1 MKQSIINAA
10 NVIFE
15 ASEKDI
21 FCPTRKRFS
30 VKLRHM
36 SFYYLR
42 TELNW
47 TYERI
52 GTLFELQHST
62 VLSGVK
68 DFKNKLDVYQ
78 EERTEYERF
87 KKLMNTYRPLE
98 ITIIEDFLERNSEF
112 LSDDVKVFLEERIV
126 V

>member
-10 NVIFE
+10 NIIFG
-15 ASEKDI
+15 ANEKDI
-21 FCPTRKRFS
+21 FCSTRKRFS
-30 VKLRHM
+30 VKIRHM

-42 TELNW
+42 TELGW

-52 GTLFELQHST
+52 GTLFKLHHGT

-68 DFKNKLDVYQ
+68 DFRNKLDVYE

-112 LSDDVKVFLEERIV
+112 LSDDVKVFLEERIAV
-126 V
+126 